1 MQTMHDPAYTVL
13 SSRRTKRTDRQRVVK
28 DDKSTDGLRWRN
40 FWRPRI
46 WDEFQVAGTNRALC
60 GFNRDERAGVVQ
72 YNRNGRYARACR
84 RLTAASD
91 HLFLGA

>member
-1 MQTMHDPAYTVL
+1 MTLHTQSYLAEGL
-13 SSRRTKRTDRQRVVK
+13 KRTDRQRVVK

-60 GFNRDERAGVVQ
+60 GFNRDEKS
-72 YNRNGRYARACR
+72 R
-84 RLTAASD
+84 RRTI
-91 HLFLGA
+91 